1 MIVESGKLKVESEA
15 TRKFLRA
22 CFVLL
27 LFSTF
32 NFQLSTAQNV
42 NPRPGERIF
51 VRGGIAEVSA
61 QNRAGV
67 SLAEMT
73 PDSLYRYMAALDS
86 VRADGIRFNRAEIDS
101 IVTAL
106 VDRTPP
112 AGDSLD
118 ELALA
123 DLITRRKA
131 LTLNSATVRRFMDD
145 PSFIGRYIDGGADT
159 LISRL
164 APPDTLS
171 RREKRRL
178 ARLDST
184 AYRHSA
190 IFRDSM
196 RLSPTIAISLALPG
210 FSQLYNK
217 QYWKIPVL
225 YGTVA
230 AGAGIYAWQTK
241 LYKPY
246 RQQYDRLIGY
256 QSTVRAQ
263 GAAEYGRY
271 METVSELQAGMIRH
285 NTYRQLALGFAA
297 ASYMYFLVDGTLNH
311 PGTETDVKKATTLA
325 LVFPGAGQ
333 LYNQSYWKVPIVIGG
348 FSILAYTVNW
358 NNKGY
363 QRYKLAYEYRTDDN
377 DGTVDEFDAAGGSRY
392 TPEDLLLQ
400 RRSFRRN
407 RDLCMIFLGLFY
419 IMQVVDAHAT
429 AHMKAY
435 DVSDDLSRLN
445 LSVEPMVD
453 RLYSHRLGGEV
464 NTYGISLGFRF

>member
-1 MIVESGKLKVESEA
+1 MPNRYIFAL
-15 TRKFLRA
+15 
-22 CFVLL
+22 CFLL
-27 LFSTF
+27 LAGVCR
-32 NFQLSTAQNV
+32 AQNV
-42 NPRPGERIF
+42 NPLPGERIS

-61 QNRAGV
+61 RNRAGV
-67 SLAEMT
+67 SLGSMT
-73 PDSLYRYMAALDS
+73 PDSLFRYMRAIDS
-86 VRADGIRFNRAEIDS
+86 LRADGIHFNRAETDS

-106 VDRTPP
+106 INRTPP

-118 ELALA
+118 EQGMAELLAQ
-123 DLITRRKA
+123 RKA
-131 LTLNSATVRRFMDD
+131 LTLNSATVRHFMEDTRF
-145 PSFIGRYIDGGADT
+145 INRYIDGGADT
-159 LISRL
+159 LVARIV
-164 APPDTLS
+164 PPDTLS

-196 RLSPTIAISLALPG
+196 RLSPKIAISLAVPG

-230 AGAGIYAWQTK
+230 AGVGAYAWQTK

-246 RQQYDRLIGY
+246 RRQYDHFIGFKA
-256 QSTVRAQ
+256 TVE
-263 GAAEYGRY
+263 AEGGIGFERY
-271 METVSELQAGMIRH
+271 KATMSELQSGMIRH

-311 PGTETDVKKATTLA
+311 PGTETNVKKATTLA
-325 LVFPGAGQ
+325 TVFPGAGQ
-333 LYNQSYWKVPIVIGG
+333 LYNKSYWKVPIVVGG
-348 FSILAYTVNW
+348 FSILTYVVNW

-363 QRYKLAYEYRTDDN
+363 RRFKTAYDYRY
-377 DGTVDEFDAAGGSRY
+377 DEFDETIDEFTASGASY
-392 TPEDLLLQ
+392 TDQDLLLMK
-400 RRSFRRN
+400 RSFRRN
-407 RDLCMIFLGLFY
+407 RDLSMIFLGLFY

-429 AHMKAY
+429 AHMQAY

-445 LSVEPMVD
+445 LSVEPAVE
-453 RLYSHRLGGEV
+453 RLYSHRFGGAV
-464 NTYGISLGFRF
+464 NTYGFSLSMRF